1 MNYAGS
7 EEVRKD
13 LEKLTEALYEVYRQA
28 AEFESRYKW
37 NKATLVERLTGAAVG
52 IAKDEL
58 ADVYGRVRQGGVNSV
73 TVFRSGNGPVMR

>member
-58 ADVYGRVRQGGVNSV
+58 ADVYKKIVSIEHQ
-73 TVFRSGNGPVMR
+73 FQD